1 MSKKIEEKK
10 KRLERVKARVKVLKF
25 RKAELEAR
33 IKQDELKKARSIF
46 YDKNEDFS
54 FYANEGY
61 WVNAK
66 GEFVEISKMDD
77 KYIMRCLNKLYAHR
91 GVRDNSPQEIP
102 LADIY
107 IPVFKAELERR
118 GYKV

>member
-1 MSKKIEEKK
+1 MTKSEELHHCIERTEK
-10 KRLERVKARVKVLKF
+10 RINVLNR
-25 RKAELEAR
+25 RKNALEAR
-33 IKQDELKKARSIF
+33 IKQIERKQKRRLF

-91 GVRDNSPQEIP
+91 GIRDNSPQAIP

-107 IPVFKAELERR
+107 SRIHSRIRKKRL
-118 GYKV
+118 